1 MSDRLTALKFVRS
14 ADLSPYYKPF
24 LLYSQFP
31 IPNSQFPIPNSQF
44 PIPNS
49 QFPIP
54 NSQFPPHSLQNCYN
68 SINSY
73 LYFDRAISQIRPH
86 RIIHARLFLWRHEIS
101 PQMARCAS
109 K

>member
-24 LLYSQFP
+24 LLWQSRGHDITNSQFP

-54 NSQFPPHSLQNCYN
+54 NSQ
-68 SINSY
+68 
-73 LYFDRAISQIRPH
+73 
-86 RIIHARLFLWRHEIS
+86 
-101 PQMARCAS
+101 S
-109 K
+109 KLL